1 MQAKWRN
8 TGKKNQSKVNWA
20 RNRGTELTQVSCL
33 SPDCRHTEGS
43 AFQTERWPGAFNTL
57 QSQKKQN
64 VILPTSK
71 KQCDSALE
79 YKAQNFQYCSFPLEE
94 VESALTLTQFCK
106 EGKGGR
112 RLEKKKKRE
121 EIEKHCTPPNC
132 SLFTN
137 IKIQHIIST
146 KRTSLWE

>member
-71 KQCDSALE
+71 KQCDSTLE

-112 RLEKKKKRE
+112 RLEKKKK
-121 EIEKHCTPPNC
+121 
-132 SLFTN
+132 
-137 IKIQHIIST
+137 
-146 KRTSLWE
+146 KRRNWETLHSPQLLTIHKYQNTTHNFNQED

>member
-71 KQCDSALE
+71 KQCDSTLE

-121 EIEKHCTPPNC
+121 KKLRNTALPPTAHY
-132 SLFTN
+132 S
-137 IKIQHIIST
+137 QISKYNT
-146 KRTSLWE
+146 